1 MVEYPDED
9 CYQTLGVEPEASP
22 EVIENAWKEL
32 SKASQPEVRTDA
44 PSADREGALE
54 ALRKIKAAY
63 LVLGSPESRNQYDQW
78 RQERRH
84 SPAGVN
90 ARKSGIRLPGWLLPC
105 LGYSLSAAS
114 LIWVF
119 HGFKFRQ
126 TLSDLASL
134 DWRYVSVAV
143 IFDLS
148 VYLSHAWR
156 WNLLLRP
163 IARPSYWRSVQS
175 IYIGLYANEILP
187 LRTGE
192 LIRCYLL
199 AHWNQ
204 LPISLAI
211 SSAAIE
217 RIFDGIWLVIALLIT
232 THLVPLP
239 RYLIDGTQVMGAG
252 LCLLM
257 GIFIFIAVHKQRAQ
271 AVVSETA
278 WASGLRHIVEGIHAM
293 GNWRTMLA
301 VAGASLV
308 YLALQ
313 IVPVWALMEGYG
325 LDLSIWAAAAVY
337 IILRLG
343 TVIPNAPGNAGL
355 YQFFCVLGLGLFDV
369 PKSTAVGFSL
379 MMFGVLTLPLL
390 IGGFVAVALTGLKL
404 EDIRKRARTSAS
416 QYSVT
421 G

>member
-1 MVEYPDED
+1 M
-9 CYQTLGVEPEASP
+9 
-22 EVIENAWKEL
+22 
-32 SKASQPEVRTDA
+32 
-44 PSADREGALE
+44 
-54 ALRKIKAAY
+54 
-63 LVLGSPESRNQYDQW
+63 
-78 RQERRH
+78 
-84 SPAGVN
+84 PA
-90 ARKSGIRLPGWLLPC
+90 
-105 LGYSLSAAS
+105 LGYTLSAAS

-119 HGFKFRQ
+119 RGFNLQQ
-126 TLSDLASL
+126 TLADFATL
-134 DWRYVSVAV
+134 DWRYVSIAV

-148 VYLSHAWR
+148 VYLAHAWR
-156 WNLLLRP
+156 WNILLRP
-163 IARPSYWRSVQS
+163 VARPSFWRSVQA

-192 LIRCYLL
+192 LIRCYLM
-199 AHWNQ
+199 AHWNDM
-204 LPISLAI
+204 PISLSL

-217 RIFDGIWLVIALLIT
+217 RILDGVLLVIAMLIT
-232 THLVPLP
+232 TQLVALP
-239 RYLIDGTQVMGAG
+239 KYLVDGTVFLGAG
-252 LCLLM
+252 LCVLLALL
-257 GIFIFIAVHKQRAQ
+257 IFVAVHKQRAH
-271 AVVSETA
+271 AVVSETS
-278 WASGLRHIVEGIHAM
+278 WASALRHVIEGLHAM

-301 VAGASLV
+301 TSGASLV

-355 YQFFCVLGLGLFDV
+355 YQFFCVLGLGLFSV

-404 EDIRKRARTSAS
+404 GDIRTKAHS
-416 QYSVT
+416 SVRST
-421 G
+421 VEVTLD